1 MVPESLSRPALREVL
16 VGRDSTASR
25 RFFLSAVVALGV
37 FGVLFALLAWNMFDE
52 PSIFVIGVW
61 VLLGGWTCVTP
72 ALNAYENDGL
82 LVSLFLASV
91 GPFAVGVVLALSP
104 ALTGPQRTLL
114 DVLGFALELSLE
126 FGLPVGTVAFAAGS
140 WMRIALDFSSGKE
153 TVSGV
158 SERYA
163 VLLGV
168 VFLLAV
174 PVVKLLRNAPK
185 DVSASPLDVALLG
198 MAIVGCI
205 VGLVLLGL
213 LNRES

>member
-1 MVPESLSRPALREVL
+1 MVSESLSGQVLREVL

-25 RFFLSAVVALGV
+25 RFFLSAVIALGV
-37 FGVLFALLAWNMFDE
+37 FGVLFALLAWNVFDE
-52 PSIFVIGVW
+52 PSIFVIGFW

-104 ALTGPQRTLL
+104 ALTGTQRALL

-140 WMRIALDFSSGKE
+140 WTRIARNLSSGE
-153 TVSGV
+153 DTVSHV

-174 PVVKLLRNAPK
+174 PIVKLLWNTPK
-185 DVSASPLDVALLG
+185 DVSASPLDIALLG
-198 MAIVGCI
+198 TAIVGCV
-205 VGLVLLGL
+205 VGLFLLGL
-213 LNRES
+213 INKES